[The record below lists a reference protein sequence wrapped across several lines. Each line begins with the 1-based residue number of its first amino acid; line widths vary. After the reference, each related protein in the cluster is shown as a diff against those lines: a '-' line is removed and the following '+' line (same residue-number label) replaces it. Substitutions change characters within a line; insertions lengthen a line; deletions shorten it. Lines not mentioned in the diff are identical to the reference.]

1 MKRLLKIFLNVVY
14 FLLDLILLIV
24 TSSERKK
31 IALEH
36 VCLLKRHPPSNALV
50 SHLHEITI
58 GVWHFRVFS
67 FLNFESIVLWNIIE
81 MAKRGANRKEMEELK
96 KRQDQEAAAEVF
108 LIHSNYSHSKLHE
121 FLQVFEEFVATF
133 QEDSS
138 KVSKV
143 WIKAGTYDAG
153 QKSTYSVGTC

>member
-1 MKRLLKIFLNVVY
+1 
-14 FLLDLILLIV
+14 
-24 TSSERKK
+24 
-31 IALEH
+31 
-36 VCLLKRHPPSNALV
+36 
-50 SHLHEITI
+50 
-58 GVWHFRVFS
+58 
-67 FLNFESIVLWNIIE
+67 